1 MVIILFVGWHLL
13 FGKYGKP
20 CDCYICAVQKEI
32 RTMLQFSNRSLEWIL
47 GTRFRW
53 VQHLI
58 FWVFMYMPHIFLFLG
73 ITGKSPRGFIMVA
86 YLCVMAIDLALI
98 YFNLYYLIPRFFL
111 RRKYWAYLLATVGM
125 VAFNSFFSTAIVPFF
140 ISNGASFST
149 NLQGFVESFVITTT
163 ILGTAVGFNII
174 KRFLRAQSR
183 LKELETTG
191 LKAELA
197 YLKNQINP
205 HFLFNSLNNIYVQ
218 SRTNP
223 ADASESILQL
233 SDLLRYQLYDCARD
247 RVNLDDEIE
256 YLENY
261 LKIDKLRKTRAE
273 LDFTV
278 NGTAQGVKV
287 APFLFIPFVENA
299 LKHGISLENE
309 SFIKIVFD
317 IKPQELVFEIANS
330 KPQQPMMAHL
340 KGGIGLANISRRL
353 DILYPGKYQL
363 DIDNQRTMYKVRLAI
378 SQN

>member
-1 MVIILFVGWHLL
+1 M
-13 FGKYGKP
+13 
-20 CDCYICAVQKEI
+20 
-32 RTMLQFSNRSLEWIL
+32 MQFSNRSLEWIL
-47 GTRFRW
+47 GSRYRW

-58 FWVFMYMPHIFLFLG
+58 FWVFMYMPHILLFSGL
-73 ITGKSPRGFIMVA
+73 TGKPPRGFVMAA
-86 YLCVMAIDLALI
+86 YLGVMAMDMGLI
-98 YFNLYYLIPRFFL
+98 YFNLYYLIPRLFF
-111 RRKYWAYLLATVGM
+111 RRKYWGYLVATSGM
-125 VAFNSFFSTAIVPFF
+125 VAFNSFFSTTIVPFV
-140 ISNGASFST
+140 ISGGQRFSAT
-149 NLQGFVESFVITTT
+149 LSGFVESFVITTT
-163 ILGTAVGFNII
+163 ILGTAVGFNVI

-278 NGTAQGVKV
+278 TGSPQGVKV

-309 SFIKIVFD
+309 SFIRINFD
-317 IKPQELVFEIANS
+317 IRPQELVFEIANS

-363 DIDNQRTMYKVRLAI
+363 DIDNQRSQYKVRLAI
-378 SQN
+378 SPN